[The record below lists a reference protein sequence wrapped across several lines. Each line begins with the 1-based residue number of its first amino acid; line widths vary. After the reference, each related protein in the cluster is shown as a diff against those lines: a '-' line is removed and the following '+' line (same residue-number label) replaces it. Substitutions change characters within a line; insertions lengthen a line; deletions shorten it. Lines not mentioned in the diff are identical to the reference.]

1 MRSTSPTGLQSEGIP
16 QNLLQLSPVTQN
28 KCNSSLQIIT
38 PNIRKQLQFPF
49 LFTRLFTFFIL
60 FMGFS
65 RQKYWSYLPFPSW
78 WEEVTHWKRPW
89 SWERLTAGG
98 KDWRQEEK
106 GTMEDE
112 MVGWHHWPD
121 GHEFEQTPGVGHG
134 QGWHAAVHG
143 VTKTRT
149 WLSDWIELN
158 SPGLTPLPPFNPS
171 GTRFQTSA
179 FAGHPLWNPT
189 RLSIPH
195 KLFNTKSYF

>member
-121 GHEFEQTPGVGHG
+121 GHEFEQTPGDGVGWGSLACCSPWGPKELDIMERLNNNILLLHLIIICLSLLEYKMKEIFFLLLYPRSFL
-134 QGWHAAVHG
+134 VHN
-143 VTKTRT
+143 
-149 WLSDWIELN
+149 SCWIN
-158 SPGLTPLPPFNPS
+158 IWGII
-171 GTRFQTSA
+171 A
-179 FAGHPLWNPT
+179 
-189 RLSIPH
+189 
-195 KLFNTKSYF
+195 